1 MVAKCH
7 TPTLLQIFCELLLY
21 CQVIFKNM
29 RVADY
34 FLLSKEQ
41 LNEEMSTWRQS
52 FIQYFDIEVNRYS
65 TSQYCINRLYYCVTV
80 LKIFEASS

>member
-1 MVAKCH
+1 
-7 TPTLLQIFCELLLY
+7 
-21 CQVIFKNM
+21 M

-52 FIQYFDIEVNRYS
+52 FIQNFVYRS
-65 TSQYCINRLYYCVTV
+65 
-80 LKIFEASS
+80 K